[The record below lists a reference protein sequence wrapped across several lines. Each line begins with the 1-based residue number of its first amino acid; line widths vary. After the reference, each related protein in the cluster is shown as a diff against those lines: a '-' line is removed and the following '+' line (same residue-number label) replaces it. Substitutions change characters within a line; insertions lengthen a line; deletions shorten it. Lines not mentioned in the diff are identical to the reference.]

1 MKKFT
6 VKVDCFPKPLAYEFT
21 SRADAED
28 FANNLVNVETIEYL
42 PAMNQFVVTLNVYLL
57 F

>member
-6 VKVDCFPKPLAYEFT
+6 VKVDCFPKPLTYEFT